1 MRKHNQPF
9 VVAEDKVD
17 EFLQEK
23 ADEKT
28 INRIYDMAE
37 KFEKNIEER
46 AKQYD
51 SRST

>member
-1 MRKHNQPF
+1 MRKHNQLF

-23 ADEKT
+23 ADESA

-37 KFEKNIEER
+37 KFEKQLLIRRTHEE
-46 AKQYD
+46 KNN
-51 SRST
+51 

>member
-1 MRKHNQPF
+1 MRQDNHLF
-9 VVAEDKVD
+9 IIAEDKVD

-23 ADEKT
+23 TDEER
-28 INRIYDMAE
+28 INRIYKMAE